1 MHLTSSLNGVP
12 ATTDRK
18 KKEVSGFQRLYLS
31 LLHGLVHPF
40 HLSPALLMFW
50 KQYQAEPS

>member
-1 MHLTSSLNGVP
+1 MHLTGSLNGVP

-50 KQYQAEPS
+50 KQYEAEPS